1 MYGCL
6 GKSGGLKCK
15 GKEDVGEKGGFWLEV
30 VVDVAD
36 GGWLLISVGFGVWV
50 GMVLKGICG
59 GVEGLVPSAIIQ
71 ENVPRL
77 IGKVIVNVRVRV
89 DLNMTLILSL
99 DHMHPFL
106 TLIVDL
112 SQHFSTLFAKQKPI
126 IMDDLKIFL
135 PAAAGLE
142 RERVRLN

>member
-1 MYGCL
+1 M
-6 GKSGGLKCK
+6 
-15 GKEDVGEKGGFWLEV
+15 EV

-112 SQHFSTLFAKQKPI
+112 S
-126 IMDDLKIFL
+126 
-135 PAAAGLE
+135 
-142 RERVRLN
+142 